1 MTNEFLLFLKA
12 NNDYIN
18 WQISRFRDEKVPT
31 LIQNRAREAQFYTE
45 YEIMNKGL

>member
-1 MTNEFLLFLKA
+1 MLDELDICFVVLSF
-12 NNDYIN
+12 DIN